1 MIPPCTLLLLRH
13 FSRICFY
20 SDVPVSTFSFP
31 TTILFGAGAIER
43 LPVELSKR
51 GISRPLLVTDAGL
64 ARTPV
69 FERVKA
75 LASGAVVFADV
86 EPNPTER
93 NVHEGVAAYHENGC
107 NGIVGLGGGS
117 PLDAAKAI
125 RLKVTHELPL
135 ADYDDLLDGG
145 NLISANV
152 APYIAV
158 ATTAGT
164 GSEVSRSTVITI
176 TATHRKTV
184 VFSPYLIPTVAIADP
199 ELTLDL
205 PPRLTAG
212 TGMDAFTHNV
222 EAYISKGYHPICDA
236 IAISGARLAW
246 DNLPRV
252 MAAPHDLEARAQMM
266 MASLMGAIA
275 FQKGLGA
282 VHSLAHPLSSDCGM
296 HHGTANAVLLP
307 VVLEFNR
314 PAVAGRL
321 ADLEAQFGG
330 GEIAAQ
336 VRDLNRRLGIAARLR
351 DYGVAEAALPA
362 LADKAIQDGCHQLNP
377 RPCTRE
383 DLLAL
388 YRAAW

>member
-1 MIPPCTLLLLRH
+1 M
-13 FSRICFY
+13 CFY

-43 LPVELSKR
+43 LPEELHKR
-51 GISRPLLVTDAGL
+51 GISHPLLVTDAGL

-69 FERVKA
+69 FARVRS
-75 LASGAVVFADV
+75 LAPAAVFCGV
-86 EPNPTER
+86 EPNPTED
-93 NVHEGVAAYHENGC
+93 NVAEGVACYHENRC
-107 NGIVGLGGGS
+107 NGVVGLGGGS

-135 ADYDDLLDGG
+135 AEYDDLLDGA
-145 NLISANV
+145 NRISANV
-152 APYIAV
+152 APYIAI

-176 TATHRKTV
+176 TATNRKTV
-184 VFSPYLIPTVAIADP
+184 VFSPHLMPTVAIADP

-205 PPRLTAG
+205 PGRLTAG

-222 EAYISKGYHPICDA
+222 EAYIAKGYHPICDA
-236 IAISGARLAW
+236 IAISGAGLVW
-246 DNLPRV
+246 DNLPRA
-252 MAAPHDLEARAQMM
+252 MAEPRDLEARANMM
-266 MASLMGAIA
+266 MASMMGAIA

-330 GEIAAQ
+330 GDIAAQ
-336 VRDLNRRLGIAARLR
+336 VRDLNRRVGIAPRLR
-351 DYGVAEAALPA
+351 DYGVAEAVLSA

-388 YRAAW
+388 YRAAY

>member
-1 MIPPCTLLLLRH
+1 M
-13 FSRICFY
+13 
-20 SDVPVSTFSFP
+20 
-31 TTILFGAGAIER
+31 FGAGAAAG
-43 LPVELSKR
+43 LPGELDKR
-51 GISRPLLVTDAGL
+51 GLSRPLLVTDAGL
-64 ARTPV
+64 ACTPL
-69 FERVKA
+69 FARVAA
-75 LASGAVVFADV
+75 LAPGAVVFSSV

-93 NVHEGVAAYHENGC
+93 TVLEGVACYQQNGC

-135 ADYDDLLDGG
+135 AGYDDLLDGG
-145 NLISANV
+145 AHISANLP
-152 APYIAV
+152 PYIAI
-158 ATTAGT
+158 ATTSGT

-176 TATHRKTV
+176 AATNRKTV
-184 VFSPYLIPTVAIADP
+184 VFSPHLIPSLAIADP

-205 PPRLTAG
+205 PAHLTAG

-222 EAYISKGYHPICDA
+222 EAYISKGFHPICDA
-236 IAISGARLAW
+236 IALSGARMVW
-246 DNLPRV
+246 ESLPRV
-252 MAAPHDLEARAQMM
+252 MAEPRDIEARAQMM
-266 MASLMGAIA
+266 MASMMGAIA

-282 VHSLAHPLSSDCGM
+282 THSLAHPLSSDCGM
-296 HHGTANAVLLP
+296 HHGTANAVMLP
-307 VVLEFNR
+307 FVLDFNR
-314 PAVAGRL
+314 VAVSARL

-330 GEIAAQ
+330 GDIANQ
-336 VRDLNRRLGIAARLR
+336 VRDLNQRVGIAPRLS

-388 YRAAW
+388 YCAAL

>member
-1 MIPPCTLLLLRH
+1 VIVT
-13 FSRICFY
+13 
-20 SDVPVSTFSFP
+20 VSTFSFP
-31 TTILFGAGAIER
+31 TTILFGAGAVGR
-43 LPVELSKR
+43 LPDELKKR
-51 GISRPLLVTDAGL
+51 GMSRPLLVTDAGL

-69 FERVKA
+69 FERVA
-75 LASGAVVFADV
+75 NLAPGAIIFANV

-93 NVHEGVAAYHENGC
+93 NVLDGLAIYQQNRC
-107 NGIVGLGGGS
+107 NGIIGLGGGS

-135 ADYDDLLDGG
+135 AEYDDLLDGAER
-145 NLISANV
+145 ISANV
-152 APYIAV
+152 PPYIAI

-164 GSEVSRSTVITI
+164 GSEVSRSTVITL
-176 TATHRKTV
+176 TATNRKTV
-184 VFSPYLIPTVAIADP
+184 VFSPHLIPVLAIADP

-205 PPRLTAG
+205 PPHLTAG

-236 IAISGARLAW
+236 IAISGARMVW
-246 DNLPRV
+246 ENLPRV
-252 MAAPHDLEARAQMM
+252 MKDPRDLEARSQMM
-266 MASLMGAIA
+266 MASIMGAVA

-307 VVLEFNR
+307 VVLEFNS
-314 PAVAGRL
+314 PAVSDRL
-321 ADLEAQFGG
+321 VDLELQFGG
-330 GEIAAQ
+330 GDIVEL
-336 VRDLNRRLGIAARLR
+336 VRDLNRRVGIAPRLR
-351 DYGVAEAALPA
+351 DYGVTEAALPA

-388 YRAAW
+388 YHAAL

>member
-1 MIPPCTLLLLRH
+1 MSPPCSLLLLRH

-31 TTILFGAGAIER
+31 TTILFGAGSIDR
-43 LPVELSKR
+43 LPEELTKR
-51 GISRPLLVTDAGL
+51 GISHPLLVTDAGL

-69 FERVKA
+69 FERVKS
-75 LASGAVVFADV
+75 LAPAAAVFSSV

-93 NVHEGVAAYHENGC
+93 NVLDGVDCYQQNRC

-135 ADYDDLLDGG
+135 AEYDDLLDGG
-145 NLISANV
+145 NRISANV
-152 APYIAV
+152 APFIAI

-176 TATHRKTV
+176 TATNRKTV
-184 VFSPYLIPTVAIADP
+184 VFSPYLIPTLAIADP

-222 EAYISKGYHPICDA
+222 EAYIAKGFHPICDA

-252 MAAPHDLEARAQMM
+252 MAAPHDLEARSQMM
-266 MASLMGAIA
+266 MASIMGAIA

-314 PAVAGRL
+314 SAAAARL

-336 VRDLNRRLGIAARLR
+336 VRDLNQRVGIAPHLR
-351 DYGVAEAALPA
+351 DYGVTEAALPS

-388 YRAAW
+388 YRAVL